1 MAPLPNLYYNIVYMA
16 PELAALQ
23 HVLHKRLERRRNS
36 DELNNDLNAVNM
48 DWKKCDVWSMGTW
61 SLLILRTTLMAYL
74 GITMAEVIRGGR
86 VLLMSKNAK
95 QLVHDVLS
103 VRECRPR

>member
-1 MAPLPNLYYNIVYMA
+1 MA

-23 HVLHKRLERRRNS
+23 HVLHKRLERRKNS
-36 DELNNDLNAVNM
+36 DELSNDLNAVNM
-48 DWKKCDVWSMGTW
+48 DWKKCDVWSM
-61 SLLILRTTLMAYL
+61 

-103 VRECRPR
+103 IRECRPK